1 MLIPLITYPYLIRVL
16 GKEKYGLVVFAQAII
31 GYLSILV
38 SLGFN
43 VSATKKV
50 SVFRNDKNKLNEIF
64 SSVLILK
71 SYLFLISL
79 VVLAILLIYIPM
91 AHGYESLFL
100 LSMTACINDVLY
112 PSWYFQGIERMKYIT
127 YLTLVSRLTFM
138 VLIFFLIKS
147 PSDYIW
153 VPAIYGIGYIVSG
166 IISSYIVFVK
176 HKIRFYFQP
185 VKTLKIH
192 LFDSFPIFVSNVS
205 VVLYISTNKVIT
217 GALLGMEQL
226 AYYDLAEKIIIV
238 LKTPINILGT
248 TLFPKFNHDKNLG
261 FAKKILR
268 LSWAGNVILFLLT
281 LIFSKNIVLIL
292 GGPAMEHAF
301 VIVNILAITI
311 PVIAISNLLIL
322 SMLLPFNKERSVLFI
337 VFSTALLY
345 IISILLL
352 ILLDKFTLINISILL
367 VIIELWAT
375 FISYIFCK
383 KHQII

>member
-16 GKEKYGLVVFAQAII
+16 GKEYYGLVIFAQAII

-50 SVFRNDKNKLNEIF
+50 SVYRNDKKKLNEIF

-71 SYLFLISL
+71 SYLFLISCAI
-79 VVLAILLIYIPM
+79 LAILLIYIPR
-91 AHGYESLFL
+91 AQGYEVLFL
-100 LSMTACINDVLY
+100 LSMSSCINDILY

-127 YLTLVSRLTFM
+127 YLTLISRLTFM
-138 VLIFFLIKS
+138 VLIFFLIKK

-153 VPAIYGIGYIVSG
+153 VPALYGFGYILSG

-185 VKTLKIH
+185 IKTLKIY
-192 LFDSFPIFVSNVS
+192 LLDSFPIFVSNVS
-205 VVLYISTNKVIT
+205 VVLYVSTNKVIT

-226 AYYDLAEKIIIV
+226 AYYDLAEKIITV

-261 FAKKILR
+261 FAKKIIR
-268 LSWAGNVILFLLT
+268 LSVIGNIFLFFLT
-281 LIFSKNIVLIL
+281 LIFSRSIVLLL
-292 GGPAMEHAF
+292 GGQAMEHATI
-301 VIVNILAITI
+301 IVNILAITI
-311 PVIAISNLLIL
+311 PVIATSNLLIL

-337 VFSTALLY
+337 VVTTAMLY
-345 IISILLL
+345 ITTISLL
-352 ILLDKFTLINISILL
+352 IFLNKFTLINISILI
-367 VIIELWAT
+367 VFIELWAT
-375 FISYIFCK
+375 LVSYLFCK
-383 KHQII
+383 KLHII